1 MVYASYLLTRS
12 CETSWEDVPWRVLAI
27 KMAKKTFNSLTF
39 LYCPGC
45 LEVIFRGHDHI
56 ESEGWKLLLAHLS
69 KSTPLLQSSGIHA
82 GQVCKLWQRNSGKAP
97 GMNETLKLPM
107 LVRHGGTHL

>member
-12 CETSWEDVPWRVLAI
+12 CETTWEDVPWRVLAI
-27 KMAKKTFNSLTF
+27 KMAKKTFNSPMF

-56 ESEGWKLLLAHLS
+56 ESEGWKLLLAHLT
-69 KSTPLLQSSGIHA
+69 KSTPLLGALEYMQDKFASY
-82 GQVCKLWQRNSGKAP
+82 GK
-97 GMNETLKLPM
+97 
-107 LVRHGGTHL
+107 GTQEKDWA

>member
-12 CETSWEDVPWRVLAI
+12 CKTSWEDVPWRVLAI
-27 KMAKKTFNSLTF
+27 KMAKKTFNSLMF

-56 ESEGWKLLLAHLS
+56 ESEGWKLLLAQLS
-69 KSTPLLQSSGIHA
+69 SEIHA
-82 GQVCKLWQRNSGKAP
+82 GQVCKLWQRNSGKAL

-107 LVRHGGTHL
+107 LARHGGTHL